1 MVSAKRARKGRR
13 RSALRG
19 VVTRGGGVGAGLRQA
34 AEDSLAVCYL
44 TLPL

>member
-1 MVSAKRARKGRR
+1 MVSAKRTRKGRR
-13 RSALRG
+13 RG

>member
-1 MVSAKRARKGRR
+1 MVSAKRTRKGR
-13 RSALRG
+13 S